1 MICKNC
7 GAEINDDSAFC
18 KYCGEKTGNPET
30 IFNTPFPNNKKA
42 YVPEEQLNTTLWI
55 ILGVVSALFCC
66 TIGGIVT
73 TVYAA
78 KASGSEKAG
87 DYYEAE
93 DNLKK
98 AKNWFIA
105 TVIVGIVTFFIG
117 AMTY

>member
-1 MICKNC
+1 MPYLSREDI
-7 GAEINDDSAFC
+7 
-18 KYCGEKTGNPET
+18 EK
-30 IFNTPFPNNKKA
+30 IADRVVCQYKKA

-105 TVIVGIVTFFIG
+105 TVIVGIITFFIG